1 MKPHRARILAMQ
13 ALFQIEFQKK
23 ALNDLLKF
31 DWIDYVI
38 PDDEKK
44 FAGNIIK
51 GVLENSDTIDKI
63 IRQYSKNWDINRI
76 SRVSKAILRLSI
88 YQIME
93 MKNEIPFKV
102 VIDEAV
108 RLSKKYAEEDA
119 SRFINGIL
127 DTFYRQE
134 IKE

>member
-1 MKPHRARILAMQ
+1 MQ